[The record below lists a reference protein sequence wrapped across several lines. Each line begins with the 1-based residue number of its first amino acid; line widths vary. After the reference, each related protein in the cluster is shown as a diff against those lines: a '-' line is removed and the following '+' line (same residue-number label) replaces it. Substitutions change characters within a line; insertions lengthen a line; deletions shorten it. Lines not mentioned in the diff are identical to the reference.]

1 MSIETAGYGT
11 LVVILIMAAVTLAT
25 RWGGVF
31 VMSFVPINYRVQ
43 QFITAMSGSVLVA
56 VLAPLAVKGDNG
68 ARLALLTTAIVMLT
82 LKKPLPAIAAGILT
96 SCFSQAVLKGRV
108 AREQASDETPS
119 IPRSKTQR
127 RRFPKRVIL
136 YARHE
141 VQRHLLWRLD
151 GWNFKLPTT

>member
-31 VMSFVPINYRVQ
+31 VMSFVSINYRVQ

-82 LKKPLPAIAAGILT
+82 LKKPLPAIGAGIL
-96 SCFSQAVLKGRV
+96 AAAL
-108 AREQASDETPS
+108 ARQ
-119 IPRSKTQR
+119 
-127 RRFPKRVIL
+127 F
-136 YARHE
+136 
-141 VQRHLLWRLD
+141 
-151 GWNFKLPTT
+151 